1 MGEELLH
8 LVPVVGEGVVQHPHA
23 AMIATSQTQ
32 RVNVVVVMRL
42 GILQLVKVLVQES
55 DNPRSGSFLRSIL
68 SLADNDCWNA
78 ADDRNGCQQTRRLG
92 APQVVNIALQ
102 QRVVVD

>member
-32 RVNVVVVMRL
+32 RVYVVVVMRL
-42 GILQLVKVLVQES
+42 GILQLVKVLVQEG
-55 DNPRSGSFLRSIL
+55 DNPGSGSFLRSIL
-68 SLADNDCWNA
+68 SLSDDDGWNDA
-78 ADDRNGCQQTRRLG
+78 EDRKGCQQTRRLR
-92 APQVVNIALQ
+92 PPPVVNLALQ
-102 QRVVVD
+102 QWVVVD